1 MPQSSCRDHP
11 IPRDVVGRDCSP
23 SSMFQVLSS
32 IHRENNKCARPF
44 GSLIG
49 QTKKGNTKR
58 KNEKKNVRY
67 EHHPIFNCWDAVL
80 WLDLWKRTVIYTIL
94 AVLLFAQP
102 HRAWFTTVG
111 GLMLIALGLLHAAR
125 WYRKLKSVPM
135 SLIEQQEDGYGMT
148 KV

>member
-1 MPQSSCRDHP
+1 MRS
-11 IPRDVVGRDCSP
+11 
-23 SSMFQVLSS
+23 
-32 IHRENNKCARPF
+32 
-44 GSLIG
+44 
-49 QTKKGNTKR
+49 
-58 KNEKKNVRY
+58 NVRY

-80 WLDLWKRTVIYTIL
+80 WLDHWKRTVIYTIL

-135 SLIEQQEDGYGMT
+135 SLIEQQEDGYRMS